1 MGKSSNDVAT
11 KPHSP
16 RKKQRRSHRG
26 LIILG
31 AALICVAVVL
41 VVSGVFD
48 SLRAQAA
55 SNAILLTLDQKRP
68 EPYAVDPPS
77 GLEKVGDSG
86 VMVPQKPEASK
97 QERDQGMPIER
108 IGDYDYVGSIAI
120 PTLGIY
126 LPVAAQTD
134 DARLRISPCLYSGSY
149 LTDDLVICGEGY
161 SSHFGSLGSVGI
173 RDEVRFVAADGA
185 MYRYVVSNV
194 ETDKLDDMNNIMDD
208 WDLTLFTFNADGT
221 CCVVRCIRT

>member
-1 MGKSSNDVAT
+1 MDKLSSNAAA

-16 RKKQRRSHRG
+16 RVKQRRSHRG
-26 LIILG
+26 LILLG
-31 AALICVAVVL
+31 AVLICAAVVL
-41 VVSGVFD
+41 MVSGAFD

-55 SNAILLTLDQKRP
+55 SSAVLLTLDQRRP
-68 EPYAVDPPS
+68 ESYAVDSPS
-77 GLEKVGDSG
+77 GLERIGDSG
-86 VMVPQKPEASK
+86 VMAPQNPVASE
-97 QERDQGMPIER
+97 QDSDQGMPIER
-108 IGDYDYVGSIAI
+108 IGEYDYVGSIAI

-126 LPVAAQTD
+126 LPVAAQTN

-194 ETDKLDDMNNIMDD
+194 ETDKLDDMGSIMDD
-208 WDLTLFTFNADGT
+208 WDLTIFTFNADGT